1 MSSTSTPARLA
12 ALQFE
17 PQFGDLERNLE
28 RIEQLSSG
36 RQADVL
42 VLPELCTT
50 GYSFRDRAEVKS
62 LAEPYPDGPGL
73 RRLRALSGQTGALL
87 VAGYAER
94 DGDRLYNS
102 AALFA
107 AGEALG
113 TYRKIHLFGFEREVF
128 DPGDRGF
135 FVVRHRDIA
144 VGTMVCFD
152 WIFPEACRTLAL
164 RGAEVIAHPSNLVLP
179 GWCQQA
185 MRVRGLENRVFTI
198 TANRHGV
205 EERAPRPLLRF
216 TGESQITDPQ
226 GKALVTASAAQD
238 TYIQMNVDVAL
249 ARQKVLASGND
260 VFAER
265 RPDTYE

>member
-1 MSSTSTPARLA
+1 MGSTTTPVQLA
-12 ALQFE
+12 ALQFA
-17 PQFGDLERNLE
+17 PRFGEVECNLQ
-28 RIEQLSSG
+28 RIEELSSG
-36 RQADVL
+36 HRADVL

-50 GYSFRDRAEVKS
+50 GYSFRDRTEVRA
-62 LAEPYPDGPGL
+62 LAEPYPDGPAL
-73 RRLRALSGQTGALL
+73 QRLRALSARAGALV

-94 DGDRLYNS
+94 EGERLYNS
-102 AALFA
+102 AALFG

-113 TYRKIHLFGFEREVF
+113 TYRKVHLFGFEREVF

-135 FVVRHRDIA
+135 FVVRHHDIA
-144 VGTMVCFD
+144 VGAMVCFD

-205 EERAPRPLLRF
+205 EERAPRPMLRF

-226 GKALVTASAAQD
+226 GRALVAAGAQGD
-238 TYIQMNVDVAL
+238 AYIQMNVDVAL
-249 ARQKVLASGND
+249 ARQKMLASGND